1 MLYCDEEESFRSYL
15 FPAIGIF
22 WKSTDLK
29 KSLVV
34 EMATFYESIFTAK
47 W

>member
-34 EMATFYESIFTAK
+34 NDGHFL
-47 W
+47 